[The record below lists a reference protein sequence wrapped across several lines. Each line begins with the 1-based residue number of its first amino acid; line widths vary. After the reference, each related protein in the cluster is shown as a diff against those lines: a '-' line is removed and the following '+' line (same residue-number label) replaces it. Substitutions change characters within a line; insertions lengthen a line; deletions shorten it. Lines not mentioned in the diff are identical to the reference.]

1 MHVGG
6 SACRCTGPEMKNS
19 PDKKLTAA
27 RELVEDLARHLDVD
41 CSVRLW
47 DGSLVP
53 LGSNVTSPLAITF
66 SSPGVIS
73 SLLKRPTLDRLI
85 RHYAHGQVGF
95 EGGTLIDLGTQ
106 LGDDST
112 RKRLKG
118 LSKRKLFGQ
127 LWPFLMARGDKP
139 ERSRDFAGDEEGQD
153 RAQVDNK
160 DFIKFHYDVGNEF
173 YQLFLDPNM
182 QYTCSYFTD
191 WNKTID
197 QAQIDKM
204 EMICRKLRLKP
215 GDRMLDIGCGWGG
228 LLCYAVENY
237 GVQGYG
243 ITLSEA
249 QIAFAKQWAEQRGLS
264 DKVKFEMRDYA
275 DLDGTF
281 DKISSIG
288 MYEAIGVS
296 NNDLY
301 FKTIRRVLSRD
312 GLFLNHAISR
322 RAKRKKTRF
331 SSRAEQRALQKY
343 IFPGGE
349 LDDIG
354 HTIMGMEQ
362 AGFEIHD
369 VEGWREHYQLTT
381 KIWCERLTGRSE
393 EAIALVGEETYRIW
407 VAYLAGCSLA
417 FGRGSARLFQTLAS
431 HNAKGPSPLPPT
443 RADLYRSS

>member
-1 MHVGG
+1 M
-6 SACRCTGPEMKNS
+6 TNS
-19 PDKKLTAA
+19 QDRQLAAA
-27 RELVEDLARHLDVD
+27 RDLIADLARQLDLN

-66 SSPGVIS
+66 ASPGVIS
-73 SLLKRPTLDRLI
+73 SLIKWPTLDRLI
-85 RHYAHGQVGF
+85 RHYAHGQIGF

-106 LGDDST
+106 LGDEGS
-112 RKRLKG
+112 RKRMKG
-118 LSKRKLFGQ
+118 LSKRKVFNQ
-127 LWPFLMARGDKP
+127 LWPFLTAPGIKP
-139 ERSRDFAGDEEGQD
+139 ERSRDFSGDEEGQG
-153 RAQVDNK
+153 RAKADNK
-160 DFIKFHYDVGNEF
+160 DFIKFHYDVGNDF
-173 YQLFLDPNM
+173 YELFLDPNM

-191 WNKTID
+191 WGNSID

-228 LLCYAVENY
+228 LLCYAAEKY

-249 QIAFAKQWAEQRGLS
+249 QIAYAKRWADARGLA
-264 DKVKFEMRDYA
+264 DRVTFEIRDYA
-275 DLDGTF
+275 DLDGRF

-288 MYEAIGVS
+288 MYEAIGVA
-296 NNDLY
+296 NNELY
-301 FKTIRRVLSRD
+301 FKTIRRVLAHD

-322 RAKRKKTRF
+322 RAKKKKTRF

-354 HTIMGMEQ
+354 NTIQSMEKV
-362 AGFEIHD
+362 GFEIHD

-381 KIWCERLTGRSE
+381 KIWCERLTARRD

-431 HNAKGPSPLPPT
+431 HNAKGASPLPPT
-443 RADLYRSS
+443 RSDLYRRN